1 MSSPTSI
8 KLAPPAYTDPRIR
21 RKYIISYIIQ
31 IWLSCLPAAFLL
43 YWFYYAELEEF
54 IPFSSH
60 ATLGASFSFR
70 GMISNWGWEMP
81 GLFFSILI
89 PFILIAIYIIT
100 VIWTAI
106 ITKIHIGLL
115 NLRHKPIEGVFY
127 RSEKDKDYVYWNR
140 RNLSRIFLN
149 WLLFS
154 VPFTFLK
161 KAFAY
166 RFFGVPIGKNT
177 DMNHCW
183 VSPEFIE
190 IGDNVKIGQAAG
202 VYSFQFEGDKLLVA
216 KVVIKDDVLIG
227 PQVVVYPGTIVNEG
241 VTLDGGCF
249 SDPFTEY
256 EAYGVYH
263 GTPAKLISINKPS
276 ISNANQN
283 SEI

>member
-1 MSSPTSI
+1 MSSPTSV
-8 KLAPPAYTDPRIR
+8 KLAPPTYTDPRIR
-21 RKYIISYIIQ
+21 RKYIIPYIIQ

-54 IPFSSH
+54 IPFSSQ

-70 GMISNWGWEMP
+70 EMLLSWGWDMS

-89 PFILIAIYIIT
+89 PFVLIAIYIIT

-106 ITKIHIGLL
+106 ITKIYIGLL

-127 RSEKDKDYVYWNR
+127 RSAKDKDYVYWNR

-154 VPFTFLK
+154 IPFTFLK
-161 KAFAY
+161 KTFAY
-166 RFFGVPIGKNT
+166 RFFGVPIGKDT

-183 VSPEFIE
+183 VSPEFME
-190 IGDNVKIGQAAG
+190 IGENVKIGQAAG

-216 KVVIKDDVLIG
+216 KVIVKNDVLIG
-227 PQVVVYPGTIVNEG
+227 PQAVVYPGTIINEG

-263 GTPAKLISINKPS
+263 GTPAKLISSKKPND
-276 ISNANQN
+276 SNTNHK
-283 SEI
+283 

>member
-1 MSSPTSI
+1 MSSPTSV
-8 KLAPPAYTDPRIR
+8 KLAPPAYIDPRIR

-31 IWLSCLPAAFLL
+31 IWISCIPAALL
-43 YWFYYAELEEF
+43 IYWFYYAEIVSLLPY
-54 IPFSSH
+54 I
-60 ATLGASFSFR
+60 TLNTTFSFR
-70 GMISNWGWEMP
+70 GLLSSWGWDMS

-89 PFILIAIYIIT
+89 PIILLLIYLIT
-100 VIWTAI
+100 VIWAATV
-106 ITKIHIGLL
+106 TKIYIGAL

-127 RSEKDKDYVYWNR
+127 RSKKDKDYVYWNR

-161 KAFAY
+161 KTFAY
-166 RFFGVPIGKNT
+166 RFFGIPIGKNT

-183 VSPEFIE
+183 VSQEFIE

-216 KVVIKDDVLIG
+216 KIIVKDDVLIG
-227 PQVVVYPGTIVNEG
+227 PQAVVYPGSIINEG

-263 GTPAKLISINKPS
+263 GIPAKLISSKKPKD
-276 ISNANQN
+276 SNTSQN
-283 SEI
+283 SET

>member
-1 MSSPTSI
+1 MSSPTSV

-21 RKYIISYIIQ
+21 RKYIIPYIIQ
-31 IWLSCLPAAFLL
+31 IWISCLPAAFLL
-43 YWFYYAELEEF
+43 YWFYYAELVKLF
-54 IPFSSH
+54 PYI
-60 ATLGASFSFR
+60 TLTTTFSFR
-70 GMISNWGWEMP
+70 GMLLSWGWDMP
-81 GLFFSILI
+81 GLVFSILI

-100 VIWTAI
+100 VIWTAF

-161 KAFAY
+161 KTFAY
-166 RFFGVPIGKNT
+166 RFFGIPIGKNT

-183 VSPEFIE
+183 VSQEFIE

-216 KVVIKDDVLIG
+216 KIIVKDDVLIG
-227 PQVVVYPGTIVNEG
+227 PQAVVYPGSIINEG

-263 GTPAKLISINKPS
+263 GTPAKKISSKKPKDS
-276 ISNANQN
+276 
-283 SEI
+283 

>member
-1 MSSPTSI
+1 MSSPTSV
-8 KLAPPAYTDPRIR
+8 KLAPPAYIDPRIR

-31 IWLSCLPAAFLL
+31 IWISCIPAAFLI
-43 YWFYYAELEEF
+43 YWFYYVEF
-54 IPFSSH
+54 VSLLPYI
-60 ATLGASFSFR
+60 TLNTTFSFR
-70 GMISNWGWEMP
+70 GMLLNWGWPMD
-81 GLFFSILI
+81 GWVFSILI

-106 ITKIHIGLL
+106 ITKIYIGLL

-127 RSEKDKDYVYWNR
+127 RSKKDKDYVYWNR

-161 KAFAY
+161 KTFAY
-166 RFFGVPIGKNT
+166 RFFGIQIGKNT

-183 VSPEFIE
+183 VSQEFIE

-216 KVVIKDDVLIG
+216 KIIVKNDVLIG
-227 PQVVVYPGTIVNEG
+227 PQAVIFPGSIINEG

-263 GTPAKLISINKPS
+263 GTPAKLISSKKPKD
-276 ISNANQN
+276 SNTNQN
-283 SEI
+283 SKT